1 MSDSNNKFDVF
12 DPMGIFKSMRNEN
25 MDAWAKMMVQFVNN
39 EAYADATGKML
50 DAWLS
55 NSGPFRKLIEN
66 TMAQALANLS
76 MPSRDE
82 VTRLAERLTSIESGG
97 SGEYLTQ
104 SGGPGE
110 FSNDGNTNSRTAN
123 SNVCRC
129 VLGTAE
135 CL

>member
-12 DPMGIFKSMRNEN
+12 DPMGVFKSMRNEN

-82 VTRLAERLTSIESGG
+82 VTRLAGRLTNVEMRLDDLDAKLDEI
-97 SGEYLTQ
+97 LRAVR
-104 SGGPGE
+104 PVAAP
-110 FSNDGNTNSRTAN
+110 NT
-123 SNVCRC
+123 
-129 VLGTAE
+129 
-135 CL
+135 